1 MYSVKS
7 RSGRRGTV
15 LTNYAHDMT
24 RLMLRAPISWFSSG
38 PVSNVKMGRNVRQRA
53 HAFSETR
60 IARPE
65 TRIARD
71 AHRPSID
78 CPTELHC
85 ILLLMRACRFRLIT
99 FSPRGQ
105 MLHAFTHMKKLNSKR
120 AIRIARRAQHG
131 IFDAPFGEKRASKKL
146 AKPV

>member
-53 HAFSETR
+53 A
-60 IARPE
+60 AV
-65 TRIARD
+65 
-71 AHRPSID
+71 
-78 CPTELHC
+78 
-85 ILLLMRACRFRLIT
+85 RAATSGGR
-99 FSPRGQ
+99 
-105 MLHAFTHMKKLNSKR
+105 
-120 AIRIARRAQHG
+120 ARRARRALVRATTEHG
-131 IFDAPFGEKRASKKL
+131 
-146 AKPV
+146 